1 MAVADIV
8 DEDEEKATCGLGIKV
23 GHVVVLQGN
32 LEAFGQGC

>member
-8 DEDEEKATCGLGIKV
+8 DEDEKEAASGLGIKV